1 MFGQMMLGFHRVT
14 DNNMIS
20 NRFYHKMLENK
31 ESLKSYNIDYLNWI
45 SIRENYETTIAP
57 IRILD
62 TSIEIICPF
71 LLLITG
77 WKLFAIPNILH
88 LIVYPLIMYNSMHKP
103 VPEFTQI
110 MQVLTIFQLL
120 GLFMFLLIPNKS

>member
-1 MFGQMMLGFHRVT
+1 MFGQMMLGYHRVT

-57 IRILD
+57 
-62 TSIEIICPF
+62 
-71 LLLITG
+71 
-77 WKLFAIPNILH
+77 
-88 LIVYPLIMYNSMHKP
+88 
-103 VPEFTQI
+103 
-110 MQVLTIFQLL
+110 
-120 GLFMFLLIPNKS
+120 